1 MPENVDGADLYELQE
16 LAGLLGIPVGR
27 ARGFADKQAIRE
39 YLGAVT
45 VRGKKGAR
53 YPEAAVERFRRIIEA
68 QDSGLVTPA
77 TAEAWVRRFGGAV
90 APAEGQIAPE
100 NAEALAVVRA
110 VGLTDLA
117 DLNGRGP
124 LPPGAQQVVC
134 AMRELTEALRVSAPL
149 DRAHTLKAAH
159 EATGLS
165 MKTIRDQVPHVV
177 EGGRRR
183 WMESDLKAFMAQQQ
197 RRTAP
202 PRRAAGAE
210 RTEGER

>member
-16 LAGLLGIPVGR
+16 LAGMLGIPVGR
-27 ARGFADKQAIRE
+27 ARGFADKAAIRE
-39 YLGAVT
+39 YLGAVA
-45 VRGKKGAR
+45 VRGRKGVR
-53 YPEAAVERFRRIIEA
+53 YPEAAVDRFRRIIEA

-77 TAEAWVRRFGGAV
+77 TAEAWVRRFGGAI
-90 APAEGQIAPE
+90 APAEGQIAPAE
-100 NAEALAVVRA
+100 AEALAVVRA
-110 VGLTDLA
+110 VGLKDLA
-117 DLNGRGP
+117 ELNGRGP

-134 AMRELTEALRVSAPL
+134 AMRELTEALRGSAPL

-183 WMESDLKAFMAQQQ
+183 WMESDLKAFIAAQ
-197 RRTAP
+197 
-202 PRRAAGAE
+202 PRRLASRKE
-210 RTEGER
+210 RTGTNDGT